1 MSKYKSDLLTL
12 IFYCTKKNCSLK
24 ENLKGWNSQMK
35 SKIAD
40 LEIDEANDRDNNNIN
55 LITKA
60 SEDRR

>member
-1 MSKYKSDLLTL
+1 
-12 IFYCTKKNCSLK
+12 
-24 ENLKGWNSQMK
+24 MK

-40 LEIDEANDRDNNNIN
+40 LEIDEANNRNNYIN

>member
-1 MSKYKSDLLTL
+1 
-12 IFYCTKKNCSLK
+12 
-24 ENLKGWNSQMK
+24 MK